1 MPKRFHYRPGRSSQI
16 NSTTAFALVFHG
28 LLIFG
33 VSIAY
38 TPAVS
43 ENRQL
48 EVALSVASS
57 EDAPEEADFIAE
69 TNQIGSGTLE
79 KAREMTQLSKSVYSD
94 KRVHNGGSIFA
105 PASSQQPYKK
115 PETLFVTTSG
125 SSGQIIPMKE
135 IDFLRHQKSKN
146 KVSASEYLAML
157 DSSIASMEAKVAEA
171 LQAEAK
177 RPRSLILDSTSSLA
191 AEDASYVRAWRDK
204 VEAIG
209 NRNYP
214 QYARDQGLYGN
225 VRLVVTVLANGAV
238 EDIKLLEPSGSPIL
252 DEAAIQSIWQASPF
266 EPFGE
271 NLASKYDQI
280 EIVRTWQF
288 QKNRISTLANAARFE

>member
-16 NSTTAFALVFHG
+16 NSTTVFALIFHG

-38 TPAVS
+38 SPAIS
-43 ENRQL
+43 ENKQL

-57 EDAPEEADFIAE
+57 EDAPDEADFIAE

-79 KAREMTQLSKSVYSD
+79 KAREMTQLSKAIHPD

-105 PASSQQPYKK
+105 PATSQETYKK
-115 PETLFVTTSG
+115 PESHYVTTTG
-125 SSGQIIPMKE
+125 VSGQTIVMKE

-146 KVSASEYLAML
+146 KVTASEYLAML

-191 AEDASYVRAWRDK
+191 AEDASYVRSWRDK

-209 NRNYP
+209 NKNYP
-214 QYARDQGLYGN
+214 KHARDQGLYGN
-225 VRLVVTVLANGAV
+225 VRLVVTVLASGAV
-238 EDIKLLEPSGSPIL
+238 EDIKLLEPSGSPVL

-288 QKNRISTLANAARFE
+288 QKNRISTLANARSL